1 MNRHFREPSILS
13 DLKTNE
19 KSLTLA
25 NINATNEDDPAFFKN
40 LPDHLQDFEGDQAIL
55 MQRKIKKW
63 PAKTH
68 YNAQETMYDIC
79 DNLDQLLMPGEY

>member
-1 MNRHFREPSILS
+1 MS

-19 KSLTLA
+19 NSLMLA

-55 MQRKIKKW
+55 M
-63 PAKTH
+63 
-68 YNAQETMYDIC
+68 
-79 DNLDQLLMPGEY
+79 